1 MKRTTVK
8 GGTVFPVSP
17 LRSTRPAKLGNR
29 RQLYLMMLLPLVILV
44 VFSYL
49 PMAGLVIAFQD
60 YNIFEGLFGSPWA
73 GFSVFEGIFQSAG
86 FWQALGNTLML
97 NTLNLIVGFPAPIV
111 LALLLNEMRVH
122 WLKRVFQSTLYLPHF
137 LSWAIIGAL
146 SLQLFSDHT
155 GILNDLL
162 RRWGG
167 PGVPFLS
174 EKWHWLF
181 TYLGIGVWQAAGL
194 GTIIYLSALTGINPE
209 LYEAAE
215 VDGAGRWRQVWAI
228 TLPSITPTMIV
239 LLILQVGKLVS
250 IGFEQPYILGNDLVR
265 DFSSVISTYVYQM
278 GIVSGQYN
286 VGTAVGLFQSI
297 VGLALLLATNALA
310 RRFGDKGL
318 W

>member
-1 MKRTTVK
+1 MMKRSTIK
-8 GGTVFPVSP
+8 SGPPSPGRSALGT
-17 LRSTRPAKLGNR
+17 KLGNR
-29 RQLYLMMLLPLVILV
+29 RQLYLMVVLPVLTLL
-44 VFSYL
+44 VFSYV

-73 GFSVFEGIFQSAG
+73 GFSVFEGIFQSSG
-86 FWQALGNTLML
+86 FWQALWNTLML
-97 NTLNLIVGFPAPIV
+97 NFLNLIVGFPAPII
-111 LALLLNEMRVH
+111 LALLLNEMRLR
-122 WLKRVFQSTLYLPHF
+122 WLKRTLQSTLYLPHF
-137 LSWAIIGAL
+137 LSWAIIGAI

-155 GILNDLL
+155 GIVNDVIRGL
-162 RRWGG
+162 GG
-167 PGVPFLS
+167 QTVPFLS

-181 TYLGIGVWQAAGL
+181 TYLGIGVWQAAGW
-194 GTIIYLSALTGINPE
+194 GTIIYLSALTSINPE

-215 VDGAGRWRQVWAI
+215 VDGAGRWKQMWAI
-228 TLPSITPTMIV
+228 TLPCISPTMVV

-286 VGTAVGLFQSI
+286 VGTAIGLFQSV
-297 VGLALLLATNALA
+297 VGLTLLLGTNALA
-310 RRFGDKGL
+310 RRFGEKGI